1 MKAAVSEVLC
11 DPCLVNAIYQDA
23 TGRRT
28 SLFLV
33 LSRLVALG
41 ENQATGEFLDVF
53 QLIFVKS
60 KSPFA
65 WPHTQ

>member
-23 TGRRT
+23 AGRRT

-53 QLIFVKS
+53 QLICVKS